1 MVEIAAGLLA
11 HGFGLL
17 AIANAHLDP
26 GHLSSLEAA
35 VSGDGDELGFTIAFP
50 DLTSKPWAL
59 RLGEEFRSGA
69 CHAGRFETSVVLAER
84 PDLVRDGIR
93 AELPANP
100 ASLSRAIREGKTS
113 FEAAGGPRAYF
124 GWPADATAEEGRT
137 LIDALGGILEQAVQ
151 AEHSVDVGQPW

>member
-1 MVEIAAGLLA
+1 VQRAR
-11 HGFGLL
+11 
-17 AIANAHLDP
+17 
-26 GHLSSLEAA
+26 
-35 VSGDGDELGFTIAFP
+35 DELGFSIVFP
-50 DLTSKPWAL
+50 DLTTKPWAL

-84 PDLVRDGIR
+84 PELVRDDIR

-100 ASLSRAIREGKTS
+100 ASLSRAIREGKTT

-124 GWPADATAEEGRT
+124 GWPADATAEEGRA

-151 AEHSVDVGQPW
+151 AEHSVDAGRPW